1 MVARCAVGWLGGYV
15 GASSFGWFLGGFR
28 WFLLVEDNFGWF
40 QVVFC
45 FSRYTNCTAYK
56 SFKAFTILVVVRDGL
71 RLFNFFYLKWNS
83 KKKIIVALLPSS
95 LKISDYYLCFI
106 RSMSDKKLLLR
117 KFFEYTFTKHKARV
131 SITKYLRR
139 RVLTRSVWKIF
150 KNREIIR
157 NHREVGRNEP
167 KWGDLLVGWRETAGL

>member
-1 MVARCAVGWLGGYV
+1 
-15 GASSFGWFLGGFR
+15 
-28 WFLLVEDNFGWF
+28 
-40 QVVFC
+40 
-45 FSRYTNCTAYK
+45 
-56 SFKAFTILVVVRDGL
+56 
-71 RLFNFFYLKWNS
+71 
-83 KKKIIVALLPSS
+83 
-95 LKISDYYLCFI
+95 
-106 RSMSDKKLLLR
+106 MSDKKLLLR

-167 KWGDLLVGWRETAGL
+167 KWGDLLVGWRETAGLENSSMGWFQPQLRIIYCYKKVCVIFFFFFFFSHRNKEKNLNFTNLPYFFKVEKIIYSSFLLPWKFVESTCFLKQCNSFGDSSLWKQVVNAKKLKFFLKK

>member
-1 MVARCAVGWLGGYV
+1 
-15 GASSFGWFLGGFR
+15 
-28 WFLLVEDNFGWF
+28 
-40 QVVFC
+40 
-45 FSRYTNCTAYK
+45 
-56 SFKAFTILVVVRDGL
+56 
-71 RLFNFFYLKWNS
+71 
-83 KKKIIVALLPSS
+83 
-95 LKISDYYLCFI
+95 
-106 RSMSDKKLLLR
+106 MSDKKLLLR

-167 KWGDLLVGWRETAGL
+167 KWGDLLVGWRETAGLENSSMGWFQPQLRIIYCYKKVCVIFFFFFFFHTETKRRTWILLTFHISLRSKNYSSFLLPWKFVESTCFLKQCNSFGDSSLWKQVVNAKNLKIFLKK

>member
-1 MVARCAVGWLGGYV
+1 
-15 GASSFGWFLGGFR
+15 
-28 WFLLVEDNFGWF
+28 
-40 QVVFC
+40 
-45 FSRYTNCTAYK
+45 
-56 SFKAFTILVVVRDGL
+56 
-71 RLFNFFYLKWNS
+71 
-83 KKKIIVALLPSS
+83 
-95 LKISDYYLCFI
+95 
-106 RSMSDKKLLLR
+106 MSDKKLLLR

-167 KWGDLLVGWRETAGL
+167 KWGDLLVGWRETAGLENSSMGWFQPQLRIIYCYKKVCVIFFFFFFFLHTETKRRTWILLTFHISLRSKKLFTLLFCSHENLLKARVFWNNAIPLGIHLCESK